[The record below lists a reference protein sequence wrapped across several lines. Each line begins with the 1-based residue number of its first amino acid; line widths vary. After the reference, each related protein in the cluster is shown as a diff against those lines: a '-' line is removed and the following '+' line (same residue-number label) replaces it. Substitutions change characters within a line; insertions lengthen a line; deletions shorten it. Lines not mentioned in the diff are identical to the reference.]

1 MSARL
6 VVERRGDV
14 LVWTLDRPE
23 TKNALDAQA
32 MVELGEAIA
41 AAGKSDARAAVLTGA
56 NGVFVSGGDLREL
69 RERGTPED
77 AARLTDMGFHLCHAL
92 GELPFPVIAALSGP
106 AIGGGAELALAC
118 DLRVASPQARIGFKQ
133 ARMGVTTAWGS
144 AERLVSLVGPGAA
157 MRLLVT
163 AAEIRADEA
172 LRFGLVDAVGD
183 DALALALGWAEDVA
197 KNAPRSV
204 ASLKRIVREA
214 AASPS
219 VVRERERETFI
230 EAWTG
235 PDRREAVEA
244 WFERRPPRFLP
255 R

>member
-1 MSARL
+1 MTAL
-6 VVERRGDV
+6 LVERHGDV
-14 LVWTLDRPE
+14 VVWTLDRPE

-32 MVELGEAIA
+32 MIALGEAID

-118 DLRVASPQARIGFKQ
+118 DLRVAAPHARIAFKQ

-144 AERLVSLVGPGAA
+144 VERLVSLVGHGTA

-163 AAEIRADEA
+163 AAEIGAEEA
-172 LRFGLVDAVGD
+172 RSVGLVDAVGD
-183 DALALALGWAEDVA
+183 DALAVALAWAADVA
-197 KNAPRSV
+197 KGAPRSV
-204 ASLKRIVREA
+204 ASLKRLVRDA
-214 AASPS
+214 AALPPAI
-219 VVRERERETFI
+219 REREREAFI
-230 EAWTG
+230 AAWTG

-244 WFERRPPRFLP
+244 WFERRAPRFLP

>member
-1 MSARL
+1 MTSL
-6 VVERRGDV
+6 LVERRGDV
-14 LVWTLDRPE
+14 VVWTLDRPE

-32 MVELGEAIA
+32 MIALGEAID

-92 GELPFPVIAALSGP
+92 GELPFPVIAALPGP

-118 DLRVASPQARIGFKQ
+118 DLRIAAPQARVGFKQ

-144 AERLVSLVGPGAA
+144 VERLVSLVGTGTA

-163 AAEIRADEA
+163 AAEIRAEEA
-172 LRFGLVDAVGD
+172 HSLGLVDAVD
-183 DALALALGWAEDVA
+183 DDPLAVALAWAGEVA
-197 KNAPRSV
+197 KSAPRSV
-204 ASLKRIVREA
+204 ASMKRLVREA
-214 AASPS
+214 AARAPAI
-219 VVRERERETFI
+219 REREREAFI
-230 EAWTG
+230 AAWTG

-244 WFERRPPRFLP
+244 WFERRAPRFLP